1 MEIGVFFFFGDF
13 DSRRERV
20 SERLLRTNTDDARK
34 AHPLH
39 SENTHTHTHSLMLEV
54 TRVICLPSLSKGT
67 KKKNNNNNNKL
78 TVEHQTLLHIPVLS
92 ALPPPKN
99 THLFNEK

>member
-1 MEIGVFFFFGDF
+1 MIILIRTEKFRVGDRGVFFFGDF

-67 KKKNNNNNNKL
+67 KKK
-78 TVEHQTLLHIPVLS
+78 Q
-92 ALPPPKN
+92 
-99 THLFNEK
+99 